1 MSRASAWAGSM
12 VVIALLA
19 SCAGKEPQ
27 TPAPPAPPAPASAPS
42 SAAALA
48 PSAAPPLASIAV
60 SAPPAPPPAPP
71 AADEDQGAPLPPGF
85 VRIPQSDEVVCG
97 GFRVQVLP
105 DGAAFPRFV
114 RVLGADGKK
123 VYEAHGR
130 SYKIDATSSMKSD
143 LSGEFCGDLT
153 GDGVPEMVL
162 TESSMGAHCCYTR
175 YVVSL
180 SSPPKRLL
188 MWEKGDA
195 GTDIVPVKARPGP
208 SFQLQDRV
216 VLWPPFDGDKGDPV
230 LSYAGAPLVPV
241 IFSFQRG
248 EFQMTSLSF
257 PEVYRKDRNEMRA
270 ACVKTPDDCFTQII
284 EWIDGL
290 AIGDWDSEKL
300 LIQDE
305 DLRKSLDRN
314 AAKMRKVLAAQL
326 GSEQRP
332 GKTEPN
338 P

>member
-1 MSRASAWAGSM
+1 MTAHRLTPHTLVSEDSLRELIGDPTPIVRAKLSDRLNRLTREFVLRAPF
-12 VVIALLA
+12 VCLA
-19 SCAGKEPQ
+19 TADRDGRCD
-27 TPAPPAPPAPASAPS
+27 
-42 SAAALA
+42 
-48 PSAAPPLASIAV
+48 V
-60 SAPPAPPPAPP
+60 SPRG
-71 AADEDQGAPLPPGF
+71 DPPGF
-85 VRIPQSDEVVCG
+85 VRIPQSDEVVCA

-130 SYKIDATSSMKSD
+130 SYKIDATSSMRSD

-153 GDGVPEMVL
+153 GDGVPELVL

-175 YVVSL
+175 YVISL

-216 VLWPPFDGDKGDPV
+216 VMWPPFDGDKGDPV

-248 EFQMTSLSF
+248 EFQLTSLSF

-270 ACVKTPDDCFTQII
+270 ACVKAPDDCFTQII

-305 DLRKSLDRN
+305 ELRRSLDRN
-314 AAKMRKVLAAQL
+314 AAKMRKILAAQL